1 MRVVFFLQLVEV
13 IQLGLIE
20 PLQHRALLRRA
31 RFIARQL
38 VEVER
43 VQLELHG
50 LADGAEAH
58 GIAQVAIGDHLQIAA
73 AQEALPVWH
82 GESAGELEAALASPG
97 VAHLGA
103 ADFVF
108 LNHRAAFWTS
118 RWHLMLPLPEPVPV
132 LVLVTRPA
140 SIRPCIP
147 AYPARPACPRPS
159 PG

>member
-1 MRVVFFLQLVEV
+1 MRMVFFLQLVQV
-13 IQLGLIE
+13 IQLSFVE

-31 RFIARQL
+31 RLIARQL

-73 AQEALPVWH
+73 AQEALSVGH

-97 VAHLGA
+97 VTHLGA

-108 LNHRAAFWTS
+108 FDYGAAFWTS
-118 RWHLMLPLPEPVPV
+118 RWHFMLPLDRKS
-132 LVLVTRPA
+132 TRLN
-140 SIRPCIP
+140 SSHLGIS
-147 AYPARPACPRPS
+147 Y
-159 PG
+159 

>member
-1 MRVVFFLQLVEV
+1 MRVVFFLQLVQV
-13 IQLGLIE
+13 IELGFVEALR
-20 PLQHRALLRRA
+20 HRTLLRRA
-31 RFIARQL
+31 CLIARQL

-73 AQEALPVWH
+73 AQEALPVRH

-118 RWHLMLPLPEPVPV
+118 RWHLMLSLPEPVPA
-132 LVLVTRPA
+132 TGPA

-147 AYPARPACPRPS
+147 AYPARPVCPRPW